1 MPLDPPDDRPPD
13 GAFEAE
19 AADEPARPREPDP
32 GETRGDAAS
41 DRRSRDERAP
51 ARRAR
56 TDSAGAGASDTRTR
70 SNGAK
75 TGDSGRS
82 GRKSSAD
89 AKSNSP
95 FEIVLIIAV
104 ALGLALGIQAFLV
117 KPYRIPSES
126 MVPTLVIG
134 QRVLV
139 NRIGN
144 RFGDPQIGDV
154 TVFHPPSGAENAN
167 ECGAP
172 HDDDQPCPT
181 PTRTKADVNFIKR
194 IVAGPGDTLAIVDG
208 HVVRNGT
215 RQREP
220 FIQACG
226 EGEECNFPKS
236 IKIPPG
242 HYFMMGDNRGA
253 SDDSRFWGPVPR
265 DWIIGNAFATYWPPK
280 RIGLL

>member
-1 MPLDPPDDRPPD
+1 MNVDPRPI
-13 GAFEAE
+13 E
-19 AADEPARPREPDP
+19 
-32 GETRGDAAS
+32 
-41 DRRSRDERAP
+41 RDNS
-51 ARRAR
+51 RRATADAQR
-56 TDSAGAGASDTRTR
+56 PHPTPAETGGSRPSEDRIRAER
-70 SNGAK
+70 SG
-75 TGDSGRS
+75 GGGGRS
-82 GRKSSAD
+82 GRKSSED
-89 AKSNSP
+89 KSNSP

-126 MVPTLVIG
+126 MVPTLIVG

-172 HDDDQPCPT
+172 HADDQPCPT
-181 PTRTKADVNFIKR
+181 PTPTKADVNFIKR

-208 HVVRNGT
+208 HAVRNGK

-226 EGEECNFPKS
+226 EGEECNFPKA

-265 DWIIGNAFATYWPPK
+265 EWIIGNAFSTYWPPK